1 MPYTFQPNRLYRMPT
16 HFGPSLGPRQ
26 GEDGRKFTSP
36 SSHKTI
42 TYTVSFLSDR
52 AQLEALLPAGFRVD
66 GEPVVT
72 VEVSY
77 FTEIEWLAG
86 RGYNVCG
93 VKFPAVFQGQR
104 DRATGPFLT
113 VLWENLTDPI
123 LTGREELG
131 FSKIY
136 CEIPEPRVYAGT
148 THIATS
154 WLGFRMMDLKVWDL
168 APAPLPPAAEPTP
181 AGVLRG
187 TLHYKYIPKTGD
199 WGAADVEHAVLT
211 PEYTPNRVVHE
222 VWKGAGSVQFQ
233 HATWEDLPTQCHIVN
248 AFQAL
253 TVKEWRGATL
263 VKSVG
268 SKDLSDQRILR

>member
-1 MPYTFQPNRLYRMPT
+1 MAGYAE
-16 HFGPSLGPRQ
+16 S
-26 GEDGRKFTSP
+26 
-36 SSHKTI
+36 
-42 TYTVSFLSDR
+42 SFLVYNRGRPTRPLALDQAAS
-52 AQLEALLPAGFRVD
+52 ASFPIYPLEALLPEGFHVD

-77 FTEIEWLAG
+77 FAEIEWLAG

-104 DRATGPFLT
+104 DRASGPFLT

-148 THIATS
+148 AHIATS
-154 WLGFRMMDLKVWDL
+154 WLGFKMMDLKVWDL

-181 AGVLRG
+181 AG
-187 TLHYKYIPKTGD
+187 
-199 WGAADVEHAVLT
+199 GAVMD
-211 PEYTPNRVVHE
+211 
-222 VWKGAGSVQFQ
+222 
-233 HATWEDLPTQCHIVN
+233 
-248 AFQAL
+248 
-253 TVKEWRGATL
+253 
-263 VKSVG
+263 
-268 SKDLSDQRILR
+268 